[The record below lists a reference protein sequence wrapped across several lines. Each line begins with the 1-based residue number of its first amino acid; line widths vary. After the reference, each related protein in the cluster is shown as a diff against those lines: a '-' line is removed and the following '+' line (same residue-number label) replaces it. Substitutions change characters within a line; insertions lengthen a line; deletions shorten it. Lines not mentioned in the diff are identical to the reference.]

1 MIDWPASLVREIG
14 RRRAFVFLGAGV
26 SASAIHTDGDAPQT
40 WLQFM
45 NMASQLITDN
55 ILKDEVEELIGQ
67 KKYLLALQAIKN
79 SANPAEYDALMNQS
93 FNNPKFK
100 ASKLHEHILD
110 LDLEIVVTTNFDKIY
125 ESYCHHTANDGY
137 RVLTYKSEDLGDLL
151 RSDTRLII
159 KAHGCIND
167 SRSMIFTKAQ
177 YHSAKKNH
185 PQFYELLKAIFL
197 THTCVFIGCSMDDP
211 DILLAL
217 EEVKVTSSSTFPHYV
232 ITKKDANSEIAKND
246 WNETYNIKALEYG
259 PNHTDLYADLKN
271 LNDRVAEFRAVY

>member
-26 SASAIHTDGDAPQT
+26 SSSAVHSDGDSPQT
-40 WLQFM
+40 WGDFM
-45 NMASQLITDN
+45 NAASELIINVDLRREVTALIT
-55 ILKDEVEELIGQ
+55 Q
-67 KKYLLALQAIKN
+67 KKYLLALQAIKDN
-79 SANPAEYDALMNQS
+79 ANPAEYDDLINNS

-100 ASKLHEHILD
+100 ASNLHELILD
-110 LDLEIVVTTNFDKIY
+110 LDFEIVVTTNFDKIY
-125 ESYCHHTANDGY
+125 ENYCQNTAIDGY

-151 RSDTRLII
+151 RSDNRLII

-167 SRSMIFTKAQ
+167 ARSMVFTKAQ
-177 YHSAKKNH
+177 YHKAKKDH

-197 THTCVFIGCSMDDP
+197 THTCIFIGCSMDDP

-217 EEVKVTSSSTFPHYV
+217 EDVKITSSSTFPHYA
-232 ITKKDANSEIAKND
+232 ITRQGENTELAKND

-259 PNHTDLYADLKN
+259 PDYSDLNIDLKD
-271 LNDRVAEFRAVY
+271 LNDKVASFRAIY